1 MTELMWVLYTYAE
14 EHMVRGLM
22 GQEKG
27 YAEACLRAGNQEKAL
42 YELVGEERVE
52 ELEKLLN
59 GRDVVTYYHDAAVF
73 AAGFKIALELSR

>member
-42 YELVGEERVE
+42 YELVDR
-52 ELEKLLN
+52 KSTRLN
-59 GRDVVTYYHDAAVF
+59 SSH
-73 AAGFKIALELSR
+73 